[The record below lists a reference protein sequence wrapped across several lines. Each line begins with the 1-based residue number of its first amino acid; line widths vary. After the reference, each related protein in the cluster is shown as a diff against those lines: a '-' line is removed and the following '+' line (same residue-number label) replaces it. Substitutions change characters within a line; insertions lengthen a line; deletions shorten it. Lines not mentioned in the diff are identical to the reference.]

1 MIERFGFE
9 YALWGKGGV
18 ICMFWV
24 DELVTIRPS
33 WGYIMVWGKD
43 IDRVELE
50 GTNYEVGMISG
61 LEKSS
66 SS

>member
-1 MIERFGFE
+1 
-9 YALWGKGGV
+9 
-18 ICMFWV
+18 
-24 DELVTIRPS
+24 
-33 WGYIMVWGKD
+33 MVWGKD